1 MRLSRRRHR
10 PSFSSPLAH
19 ATRTRGIM
27 ARYTVVPTLEG
38 PGAEEESPVRGADSP
53 AAARLLLRVT
63 ARRTRLGTLYTCL
76 WTRRTLAVL
85 VCIGVAVAY
94 IAVTLGTATPPVQ
107 LLVLGLP
114 AAFTLAVANGANDIA
129 NSVGTSVGC
138 GALTLNVALGLGSAV
153 EFVGAVSMGA
163 SVTATIS
170 EGVVNGTKFEENPA
184 QFSLLMLSVLMGAGA
199 STLLATV
206 RTMTRHCTAL
216 AACRWSASTCCGMI
230 MVVSTAE
237 TAPPPTDACA
247 GAWFRAPWWPHRRP
261 RPHPHANPTSSPRYT
276 ACPFRPRTASLP
288 VWWPLGWWQR
298 ARRLSCFRRCRHANK
313 VTSRYPT

>member
-1 MRLSRRRHR
+1 
-10 PSFSSPLAH
+10 
-19 ATRTRGIM
+19 M

-63 ARRTRLGTLYTCL
+63 ARRTRLATLYTCL

-129 NSVGTSVGC
+129 NSLGTSVGC

-237 TAPPPTDACA
+237 TAPPQPTRVLAPGFVPLGGLTDGPVRTRTLTPRHHLDIRPAHFGHARHHCRSGGRWDGGRGPGGYPVSE
-247 GAWFRAPWWPHRRP
+247 GAAMPTKSQAVTPRNLLSGRP
-261 RPHPHANPTSSPRYT
+261 SFNSHAN
-276 ACPFRPRTASLP
+276 
-288 VWWPLGWWQR
+288 
-298 ARRLSCFRRCRHANK
+298 RCSNPAPN
-313 VTSRYPT
+313 SF